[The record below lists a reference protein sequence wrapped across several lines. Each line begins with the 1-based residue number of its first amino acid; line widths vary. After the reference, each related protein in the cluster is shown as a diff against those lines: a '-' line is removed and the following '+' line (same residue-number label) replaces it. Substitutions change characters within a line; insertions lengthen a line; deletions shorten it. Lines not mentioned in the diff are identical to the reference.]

1 MEMNFLDELLQEV
14 EQKEFERDEAYFDLL
29 LLQIKQINNQISYNF
44 SQAEKECSMINNFV
58 LQKNAQLQEKVRWL
72 ELKLEGFI
80 RERGVKSIPLTNGTL
95 KMHKKPD
102 RVEIGDLE
110 LFLKKAKPEMLTI
123 IPEQVKPD
131 LNKIKN
137 YIKSKPVP
145 PGIKV
150 IEGKEEFS
158 YKLREESE
166 EENTN
171 GRTKETGIRTE
182 QASKLRVVV

>member
-14 EQKEFERDEAYFDLL
+14 EQKEVERDEAYFDLL

-95 KMHKKPD
+95 KMHKKSD
-102 RVEIGDLE
+102 RIEIEDLE
-110 LFLKKAKPEMLTI
+110 HFLKIARKEWLTV
-123 IPEQVKPD
+123 IPEQLKPN
-131 LNKIKN
+131 LLAIKN
-137 YIKSKPVP
+137 HIKTRPIPKGV
-145 PGIKV
+145 KV
-150 IEGKEEFS
+150 IEGQVEFS
-158 YKLREESE
+158 YSLNKE
-166 EENTN
+166 EENA
-171 GRTKETGIRTE
+171 REETEIRTRIKS
-182 QASKLRVVV
+182 AS

>member
-14 EQKEFERDEAYFDLL
+14 EQKEVERDEAYFDLL

-102 RVEIGDLE
+102 RVEVEDLE
-110 LFLKKAKPEMLTI
+110 LFLKNARKELVTV
-123 IPEQVKPD
+123 IPEQLKPNLAAVKNFVKTRPTP
-131 LNKIKN
+131 I
-137 YIKSKPVP
+137 
-145 PGIKV
+145 GIKV
-150 IEGKEEFS
+150 IEGQVEFS
-158 YKLREESE
+158 YSLNKE
-166 EENTN
+166 EENAREETEA
-171 GRTKETGIRTE
+171 GTGIK
-182 QASKLRVVV
+182 QAS

>member
-1 MEMNFLDELLQEV
+1 MEMNFLEELLQEV

-58 LQKNAQLQEKVRWL
+58 LQKNAQLQEKVKWF

-102 RVEIGDLE
+102 RVEVKDLE
-110 LFLKKAKPEMLTI
+110 LFLKNARKELVTV
-123 IPEQVKPD
+123 IPEQLKPNLAAVK
-131 LNKIKN
+131 NFIKTR
-137 YIKSKPVP
+137 PTP

-150 IEGKEEFS
+150 IEGQVEFS
-158 YKLREESE
+158 YSLNKE
-166 EENTN
+166 EENAREETEV
-171 GRTKETGIRTE
+171 GTGIK
-182 QASKLRVVV
+182 QAS